1 MNESLLDDLGRTED
15 AGAAGK
21 IAASTD
27 DVVDTQYLTLP
38 EWYSDWQ
45 NRGYYHLFLI
55 EIPFFNSSSIDYIS
69 KFRRF
74 DKKIRALFELV
85 ANQIR
90 MSELVA
96 VSFCSLGS
104 DKLTRFQ
111 ELIDSGELLLEPG
124 GIKGVSID
132 KWVESKYFYKF
143 FANEIDLR
151 KSIKNLLKLF
161 AVIGNICE
169 ETTKQKYYNI
179 TFKIVEYDGDGKII
193 QEYDQLRAW
202 GLWAFDILRG
212 ENIKDE
218 SVYSLAFQLFNFFG
232 LLGKYGKSE
241 NDYVYPQLLD
251 IWKRKKDIRRR
262 LNESV
267 LDSMEAQDTRYDD
280 LFDNETEMSY
290 QEWYRHNTCRYTHL
304 FVMYKYFCGKNRAE
318 EIPMV
323 KEMFRHIV
331 ERYYPDCSDVQVVS
345 TQMSFYEEDRECGVQ
360 YEPPYRLSGG
370 VILDGLTDTVHYE
383 PCFKIC
389 VNAQPGRPRDFER
402 FLDCVASMYALAN
415 WRDSGDYRG
424 GKIEI
429 YSKKHPDDN
438 HFIHNQTKYGI
449 NDIVGVDAYNYKFD

>member
-1 MNESLLDDLGRTED
+1 MNESLLDDLERTED

-21 IAASTD
+21 IAAGTD
-27 DVVDTQYLTLP
+27 DVVDTQYLTSP

-55 EIPFFNSSSIDYIS
+55 EIPFFNSSSIDYVS
-69 KFRRF
+69 EFRRF

-90 MSELVA
+90 ISELVA
-96 VSFCSLGS
+96 VSFCSLGP
-104 DKLTRFQ
+104 DKLTRFR

-218 SVYSLAFQLFNFFG
+218 SVYSLAFRLFNFFG
-232 LLGKYGKSE
+232 LLGKYGKSK

-267 LDSMEAQDTRYDD
+267 LDSMEA
-280 LFDNETEMSY
+280 
-290 QEWYRHNTCRYTHL
+290 
-304 FVMYKYFCGKNRAE
+304 
-318 EIPMV
+318 
-323 KEMFRHIV
+323 
-331 ERYYPDCSDVQVVS
+331 
-345 TQMSFYEEDRECGVQ
+345 
-360 YEPPYRLSGG
+360 
-370 VILDGLTDTVHYE
+370 
-383 PCFKIC
+383 
-389 VNAQPGRPRDFER
+389 
-402 FLDCVASMYALAN
+402 
-415 WRDSGDYRG
+415 
-424 GKIEI
+424 
-429 YSKKHPDDN
+429 
-438 HFIHNQTKYGI
+438 
-449 NDIVGVDAYNYKFD
+449 